1 MFEKESESLKKQ
13 NKGLIRLLEGIES
26 ALRGISK
33 NADNEI
39 VLYWIQENAIK
50 VFKEERSKGFP
61 FEWID

>member
-1 MFEKESESLKKQ
+1 MFEEEVESLKKQ
-13 NKGLIRLLEGIES
+13 NKGLISVIERIKS
-26 ALRGISK
+26 ALREIKRNSDK
-33 NADNEI
+33 EI

>member
-1 MFEKESESLKKQ
+1 MFEEEVESLKKQ

-26 ALRGISK
+26 ALRGIKRNSDK
-33 NADNEI
+33 EI

-50 VFKEERSKGFP
+50 IFKEEKSKGFP

>member
-1 MFEKESESLKKQ
+1 MFEEEVESLKKQ

-26 ALRGISK
+26 AFRGIKRNSDK
-33 NADNEI
+33 EI

-50 VFKEERSKGFP
+50 IFKEEKSKGFP